1 MDGYKKYK
9 EKSVYSMSGPELLLL
24 LFDEA
29 ISRLKKS
36 QIALEDKNYA
46 VFDDCLQR
54 VTRILRYLIEILD
67 LNQPISF
74 DLRKIY
80 QYLIYDISRIQ
91 AGRERQA
98 RGKCRDEI
106 GRVSHILSELRSA
119 FDEASRIAGGNHMV
133 QNKGILG

>member
-9 EKSVYSMSGPELLLL
+9 EKSQNSMSGPELLLL

-54 VTRILRYLIEILD
+54 VTRILLYLIEILD

-98 RGKCRDEI
+98 DEI

>member
-80 QYLIYDISRIQ
+80 QYLIYDISGSRREES
-91 AGRERQA
+91 GRPM
-98 RGKCRDEI
+98 K
-106 GRVSHILSELRSA
+106 SA
-119 FDEASRIAGGNHMV
+119 V
-133 QNKGILG
+133 